1 MQRALRRFAVC
12 LLTIV
17 FIAGCAVPTGVS
29 VSDQS
34 ERSVWRGRLA
44 VRVESDRAESQA
56 QAVAAGFELSGNAQ
70 TGELTLYTP
79 LGTTAAALSWSD
91 QTALMRTNGDVRS
104 FASLDALIEQAVGT
118 QIPVKALFAWLG
130 GDNMRAAGWNA
141 DLSQL
146 AQGRLTARRT
156 DPPPIT
162 ELRLVLE
169 K

>member
-1 MQRALRRFAVC
+1 MGRRTSSLIIAIFASF
-12 LLTIV
+12 L
-17 FIAGCAVPTGVS
+17 IAGCAVPMRVS
-29 VSDQS
+29 TLNQS
-34 ERSVWRGRLA
+34 ENPVWRGRLA
-44 VRVESDRAESQA
+44 VRVESDRADSQA

-79 LGTTAAALSWSD
+79 LGSTAAALSWSA
-91 QTALMRTNGDVRS
+91 QTALMRADGDVRS

-118 QIPVKALFAWLG
+118 QIPVTALFAWLA
-130 GDNMRAAGWNA
+130 GDNVRVAGWSA

-156 DPPPIT
+156 DPPPVT